1 MTALELAS
9 VPGEM
14 LTARQ
19 IAAILGSN
27 PDTVRW
33 QAKMGTLPF
42 HCIWIGNTV
51 KFPKQSFLAWMGVNN
66 T

>member
-1 MTALELAS
+1 MGVREIIDS
-9 VPGEM
+9 PGEM

-42 HCIWIGNTV
+42 PCIWIGNRV
-51 KFPKQSFLAWMGVNN
+51 KFPKRAFLKWMGVEG
-66 T
+66 

>member
-14 LTARQ
+14 LTAKQ
-19 IAAILGSN
+19 VAAILGSN

-33 QAKMGTLPF
+33 EAKRGTLPF
-42 HCIWIGNTV
+42 PCIWIGNRV
-51 KFPKQSFLAWMGVNN
+51 KFPKRAFLQWMGVSE
-66 T
+66 

>member
-1 MTALELAS
+1 LTVEDIRNS
-9 VPGEM
+9 PGEM

-19 IAAILGSN
+19 IAEILGSN

-42 HCIWIGNTV
+42 PCIWIGNRV
-51 KFPKQSFLAWMGVNN
+51 KFPKRAFLKWMEVEE
-66 T
+66 